1 MKTPYTERGGGWVA
15 GSPWHLSVSATWPF
29 ARIQVMDEQVFLNVG
44 WVKFGLPYS
53 EIKEVKR
60 IFILPFI
67 ADGVRIIHTK
77 NDTPKWLVFW
87 SLGNAKKLTKLI
99 QAQKAL

>member
-1 MKTPYTERGGGWVA
+1 MKTPYIERGGGCVA
-15 GSPWHLSVSATWPF
+15 GSPWHLSVSGTWPF
-29 ARIQVMDEQVFLNVG
+29 ARIQVLDEQVIFTVG
-44 WVKFGLPYS
+44 WVKFELTYS

-77 NDTPKWLVFW
+77 SDTPKWLVFW
-87 SLGNAKKLTKLI
+87 SLRNAKKVIELI
-99 QAQKAL
+99 QAQKAP